1 MERQNTNKTK
11 IKILALVNKYNLML
25 KNSDY
30 TTQELSNVYCEI
42 YELIRQYNRDSYINS
57 CLEGTNYKQRVEL
70 IDRRRDGHIYVCFE
84 WSVI

>member
-11 IKILALVNKYNLML
+11 LSIIALVNKYNLML

-30 TTQELSNVYCEI
+30 ATQELSNVYNEI
-42 YELIRQYNRDSYINS
+42 CSLIRRYNRDSYINS
-57 CLEGTNYKQRVEL
+57 CLEGTSYKQRAEKV
-70 IDRRRDGHIYVCFE
+70 DRRKDGHIYVVFE